1 MADQTAKIDAN
12 EVPSLIA
19 VTDDANQYITRL
31 LVDPATGRLLVSAT
45 GIGAVT
51 LETNGTPN
59 GSQGLLN
66 LVAGTNVTLTDNG
79 SGSIT
84 IASTGGISG
93 LTINTTTITGGTTG
107 QLLYDNAGT
116 VGELTT
122 ATYPSLTELSYVKGV
137 TSAIQTQF
145 TGKQNSSSNLTSVT
159 GLTYVS
165 ASFVKMT
172 GANTFALDTN
182 TYLTSSGV
190 SGMTSGQ
197 LAIAGSATT
206 ITSSIAYSTTPTAST
221 ISEWD
226 ANKNLSAINLIE
238 GFRTQATAAGTTTL
252 VVGDAYQQYFT
263 GSTTQTVALP
273 TTGIV
278 AGQQYQIVNQSTG
291 IVTVQSSGAN
301 TILAVPANTTAT
313 FTALVATPTT
323 AANWAFS
330 SYPNTS
336 RSSNAIVSATN
347 QLISSY
353 INNTTSFTAL
363 GISTS
368 ITTSGGRILVNFGCL
383 ASVLGHQLSFDVF
396 LDGVDQGT
404 FMYQNSTTP
413 SWSSGWTILTG
424 VSSASHTVDIRAK
437 IQVVGDTGTIPAYS
451 SITLMTQEI

>member
-1 MADQTAKIDAN
+1 MESENAKIDDN
-12 EVPSLIA
+12 EKPVAMAI
-19 VTDDANQYITRL
+19 TDDANQYRKMLRIDDTTKGL
-31 LVDPATGRLLVSAT
+31 KVMIVGGTGSGT
-45 GIGAVT
+45 VT
-51 LETNGTPN
+51 SVT
-59 GSQGLLN
+59 
-66 LVAGTNVTLTDNG
+66 AGTGLTATTNPIVGTGTISLDTKLAPLDTLGTANQQIRVNAG
-79 SGSIT
+79 ATALEYFTPTS
-84 IASTGGISG
+84 SG

-122 ATYPSLTELSYVKGV
+122 ATYPSLTELSYVKG
-137 TSAIQTQF
+137 
-145 TGKQNSSSNLTSVT
+145 
-159 GLTYVS
+159 
-165 ASFVKMT
+165 
-172 GANTFALDTN
+172 
-182 TYLTSSGV
+182 LTSSAQ
-190 SGMTSGQ
+190 TQ
-197 LAIAGSATT
+197 LTAAATKTGSNWTFASQAIGDLPYASSTTAYTRLAAVATGSVLISEGTGTAP
-206 ITSSIAYSTTPTAST
+206 AWSTTPAV
-221 ISEWD
+221 
-226 ANKNLSAINLIE
+226 ANMIE

>member
-1 MADQTAKIDAN
+1 MSSETLTPDGNTRNIAG
-12 EVPSLIA
+12 A
-19 VTDDANQYITRL
+19 VTDDSNAFIKKLRIDDTTKGL
-31 LVDPATGRLLVSAT
+31 KVLVVGGTGSGTVTSISQGT
-45 GIGAVT
+45 GIVATPNPIIGTGTIALANTAVT
-51 LETNGTPN
+51 PGAYTNANITVDQ
-59 GSQGLLN
+59 QGRI
-66 LVAGTNVTLTDNG
+66 TLAANG
-79 SGSIT
+79 SGSI
-84 IASTGGISG
+84 GI
-93 LTINTTTITGGTTG
+93 TINTTTITGGTTG

-122 ATYPSLTELSYVKGV
+122 ATYPSLTELSYVKG
-137 TSAIQTQF
+137 
-145 TGKQNSSSNLTSVT
+145 
-159 GLTYVS
+159 
-165 ASFVKMT
+165 
-172 GANTFALDTN
+172 
-182 TYLTSSGV
+182 LTSSAQ
-190 SGMTSGQ
+190 TQ
-197 LAIAGSATT
+197 LTAAATKTGSNWTFASQAIGDLPYASSTTAYTRLAAVATGSVLISEGTGTAP
-206 ITSSIAYSTTPTAST
+206 AWSTTPAV
-221 ISEWD
+221 
-226 ANKNLSAINLIE
+226 ANMIE